1 MSLSG
6 INLRINQ
13 LESQLS
19 AMKGGVGAPAAVDN
33 SEEVAKLGEKLTA
46 LEGKADASLNACN
59 QVMMANKKDAETL
72 QQRIIKL
79 EKVVEKIA
87 KSVEGL
93 SKKSQDSASAASAAQ
108 AAPSSQV

>member
-6 INLRINQ
+6 IKLKINQ

-19 AMKGGVGAPAAVDN
+19 AMGSASAPAVVDN
-33 SEEVAKLGEKLTA
+33 SEEVAKLGEKLTVV
-46 LEGKADASLNACN
+46 EGKADASLNACN

-72 QQRIIKL
+72 QQRIVKL

-93 SKKSQDSASAASAAQ
+93 SKKSQDSAQ
-108 AAPSSQV
+108 ATQATQA

>member
-19 AMKGGVGAPAAVDN
+19 AMKGASAPAVVDN
-33 SEEVAKLGEKLTA
+33 IEEVAKLGEKLTA
-46 LEGKADASLNACN
+46 VEGKADASLNACN
-59 QVMMANKKDAETL
+59 QVMIANKKDAETL
-72 QQRIIKL
+72 QQRIVKI
-79 EKVVEKIA
+79 EKVVEKLA

-93 SKKSQDSASAASAAQ
+93 SKKSQDSAQAAQ
-108 AAPSSQV
+108 A

>member
-19 AMKGGVGAPAAVDN
+19 AMKGASAPAVVDN
-33 SEEVAKLGEKLTA
+33 IEEVAKLGEKLTA
-46 LEGKADASLNACN
+46 VEGKADASLNACN
-59 QVMMANKKDAETL
+59 QVMIANKKDAETL
-72 QQRIIKL
+72 QQRIVKI
-79 EKVVEKIA
+79 EKVVEKLA

-93 SKKSQDSASAASAAQ
+93 SKKSQDSAQAAQ
-108 AAPSSQV
+108 V

>member
-19 AMKGGVGAPAAVDN
+19 AMKGASAPAVVDN
-33 SEEVAKLGEKLTA
+33 IEEVAKLGEKLTA
-46 LEGKADASLNACN
+46 VEGKADACLNACN
-59 QVMMANKKDAETL
+59 EVMMANKKDVETL
-72 QQRIIKL
+72 QQRIVKI
-79 EKVVEKIA
+79 EKVVEKLA

-93 SKKSQDSASAASAAQ
+93 SKKSQDAAQ
-108 AAPSSQV
+108 AV

>member
-19 AMKGGVGAPAAVDN
+19 AMKGASAPTVVDN

-46 LEGKADASLNACN
+46 VEGKADASLNACN
-59 QVMMANKKDAETL
+59 QVMMANKKEAESL
-72 QQRIIKL
+72 QQRIVKL

-93 SKKSQDSASAASAAQ
+93 SKKSQDSAQAAQ
-108 AAPSSQV
+108 AAQAAQV

>member
-13 LESQLS
+13 LESQIS
-19 AMKGGVGAPAAVDN
+19 AMGGGANAPSVVDN

-46 LEGKADASLNACN
+46 VEGKADACLNACN
-59 QVMMANKKDAETL
+59 QVIMANKKDAETL
-72 QQRIIKL
+72 QQRIVKL

-93 SKKSQDSASAASAAQ
+93 SKKSQDAASAAQ
-108 AAPSSQV
+108 AAQAAQV

>member
-19 AMKGGVGAPAAVDN
+19 AMKGASAPAVVDN
-33 SEEVAKLGEKLTA
+33 IEEVAKLGEKLTA
-46 LEGKADASLNACN
+46 VEGKADACLNACN
-59 QVMMANKKDAETL
+59 EVMMANKKDVETL
-72 QQRIIKL
+72 QQRIVKIEKV
-79 EKVVEKIA
+79 EKVVEKLA

-93 SKKSQDSASAASAAQ
+93 SKKSQDAAQ
-108 AAPSSQV
+108 GEWARPVQR

>member
-19 AMKGGVGAPAAVDN
+19 AMKGASAPAVVDN
-33 SEEVAKLGEKLTA
+33 IEEVAKLGEKLTA
-46 LEGKADASLNACN
+46 VEGKADACLNACN
-59 QVMMANKKDAETL
+59 EVMMANKKDVETL
-72 QQRIIKL
+72 QQRIVKI
-79 EKVVEKIA
+79 EKVVEKLA

-93 SKKSQDSASAASAAQ
+93 SKKSQDAAQ
-108 AAPSSQV
+108 V

>member
-19 AMKGGVGAPAAVDN
+19 AMKGASAPAVVDN
-33 SEEVAKLGEKLTA
+33 IEEVAKLGEKLTA
-46 LEGKADASLNACN
+46 VEGKADACLNACN
-59 QVMMANKKDAETL
+59 EVMMANKKDVETL
-72 QQRIIKL
+72 QQRIVKI
-79 EKVVEKIA
+79 EKVVEKLA

-93 SKKSQDSASAASAAQ
+93 SKKSQDAAQ
-108 AAPSSQV
+108 AAQV

>member
-19 AMKGGVGAPAAVDN
+19 AMKGASAPAVVDN
-33 SEEVAKLGEKLTA
+33 IEEVAKLGEKLTA
-46 LEGKADASLNACN
+46 VEGKADASLNACN
-59 QVMMANKKDAETL
+59 QVMIANKKDAETL
-72 QQRIIKL
+72 QQRIVKI
-79 EKVVEKIA
+79 EKVVEKLA

-93 SKKSQDSASAASAAQ
+93 SKKSQDAAQ
-108 AAPSSQV
+108 AAQV

>member
-19 AMKGGVGAPAAVDN
+19 AMKGASAPAVVDN
-33 SEEVAKLGEKLTA
+33 IEEVAKLGEKLTA
-46 LEGKADASLNACN
+46 VEGKADACN
-59 QVMMANKKDAETL
+59 QVMMANKKDVETL
-72 QQRIIKL
+72 QQRIVKI
-79 EKVVEKIA
+79 EKVVEKLA

-93 SKKSQDSASAASAAQ
+93 SKKSQDAAQ
-108 AAPSSQV
+108 AAQV

>member
-6 INLRINQ
+6 INLRLNQ

-19 AMKGGVGAPAAVDN
+19 AMGGAGAPVVADN
-33 SEEVAKLGEKLTA
+33 SEEVAKLGEKLATV
-46 LEGKADASLNACN
+46 ESKADAGLNACN

-72 QQRIIKL
+72 QQRIVKL
-79 EKVVEKIA
+79 EKVVEKMA

-93 SKKSQDSASAASAAQ
+93 SKKSQDAAQ
-108 AAPSSQV
+108 AAQV